1 MSPSGED
8 QTATSEKTGIKKRK
22 TTKEEERKEQNAL
35 VKQKERQ
42 IRDVIAV
49 AMGH

>member
-1 MSPSGED
+1 MLPYGKD
-8 QTATSEKTGIKKRK
+8 QTATSEKTGIKKEE
-22 TTKEEERKEQNAL
+22 TKKEKERKEQNAL

-42 IRDVIAV
+42 IRDIIAV

>member
-8 QTATSEKTGIKKRK
+8 HTATTEKEKKK
-22 TTKEEERKEQNAL
+22 DETKKDEKRKEQNSL